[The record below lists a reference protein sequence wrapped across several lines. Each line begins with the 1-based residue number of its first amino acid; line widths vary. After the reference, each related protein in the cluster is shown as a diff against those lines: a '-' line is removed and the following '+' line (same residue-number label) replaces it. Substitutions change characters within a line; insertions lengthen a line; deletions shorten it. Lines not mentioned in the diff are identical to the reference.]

1 MDDIPI
7 SILLMILAG
16 LLLLSAFFSGSETAL
31 MTLNR
36 YRLKH
41 LVESDHKSAKL
52 AHNLLQR
59 PDRLLGLILL
69 GNNFVNILASSLATV
84 IAIRVAGQNAITLAA
99 LLLTFIVLIFAEVA
113 PKTFA
118 AFHPERLA
126 FPAAWVF
133 TPLLR
138 ILYPFVWLINTL
150 SNQLL
155 KLLGVNPNKRA
166 STNLNTQELKTVVSD
181 TNTVLPERYRKLL
194 IRILDMESA
203 TVEDIM
209 EPRSDI
215 IGLDL
220 EDDISILNQHIRT
233 SKYSRLPVY
242 NKHIDRVIGL
252 LDVRRAI
259 NKLMD
264 STLTKKD
271 IIELLDKPYFIPEG
285 TALHTQLA
293 DFRRQQIKMGFVV
306 DEYGNTLGL
315 VTVEALLQEIVDDIT
330 DDATD
335 INRQQDGSWII
346 DAGITIREL
355 NRLLGTLLPV
365 EGPKTLNGLIMEVME
380 TIPRPGTS
388 LKIQDLPIEIVESTE
403 YAIKRVRIIDL
414 PSL

>member
-1 MDDIPI
+1 
-7 SILLMILAG
+7 MILAG